1 MKVCTNIQSEDCDLS
16 IMKYRDTIMKVC
28 TNIQSDDCDL
38 SANREIPENNCEGSH
53 CEIEINEGPDA
64 DTSNWK
70 LHGSIHT
77 WARRNKDSD
86 DKCYDTIVS
95 FMPGPDADT
104 RNILMTNIMI
114 QLSHSCKGPDAETVQ
129 PCITTH
135 NCAHMWTPRGEPTPL
150 TEASP
155 HRPTP
160 RKRLCIVTY
169 NRQLP

>member
-1 MKVCTNIQSEDCDLS
+1 
-16 IMKYRDTIMKVC
+16 MKVC

-70 LHGSIHT
+70 LHGSITHGP
-77 WARRNKDSD
+77 RRNKDSD

-129 PCITTH
+129 PMHYDSQLCSHVDPTWRTH
-135 NCAHMWTPRGEPTPL
+135 P
-150 TEASP
+150 P
-155 HRPTP
+155 HRGLTTQ
-160 RKRLCIVTY
+160 TY
-169 NRQLP
+169 TEETVVHSDI

>member
-1 MKVCTNIQSEDCDLS
+1 M
-16 IMKYRDTIMKVC
+16 
-28 TNIQSDDCDL
+28 

-70 LHGSIHT
+70 LHGSITHGP
-77 WARRNKDSD
+77 RRNKDSD

-114 QLSHSCKGPDAETVQ
+114 QLSHSCKGPDADST
-129 PCITTH
+129 
-135 NCAHMWTPRGEPTPL
+135 AHALRLTIVLTCGPHVENPPPSPR
-150 TEASP
+150 P
-155 HRPTP
+155 HHTD
-160 RKRLCIVTY
+160 LH
-169 NRQLP
+169 